1 MPRTTITTALSFT
14 KMEEPCADYTFSVK
28 FEDLGGLDRYHY
40 HEVSACGFAYDIRLV
55 YVDDLGFGTERG
67 WYFELVSVQ
76 ELEDNGPAFSLHVT
90 GNNNFVKTFGPDRPG
105 GGDIGWLLGDNLSG
119 DVLALV
125 KIHAR
130 TLPGAP
136 PRCCSVGI
144 GFDDATLSDCII
156 QDDQGERFQESVDS
170 VVKIQEVDGNMLHKC
185 IAWIYTG
192 EISLDPKTEPVTA
205 KLVLKLF
212 EVADRLLLTSFAN
225 CLRSQLRSWS
235 VCEANFLDLYECAT
249 RHDEAYLKERV
260 WEFWCSRERAVGG
273 TRSAAFLKGLP
284 TDDKVLQFVEGV
296 IAHAHKKQKE
306 NVPVTATI
314 ANQETASE
322 NAGGGW

>member
-1 MPRTTITTALSFT
+1 
-14 KMEEPCADYTFSVK
+14 MEDPCADYTFSVK
-28 FEDLGGLDRYHY
+28 FEDLGGLDKYHY

-55 YVDDLGFGTERG
+55 YVEDLGFGTERG

-90 GNNNFVKTFGPDRPG
+90 GNNNFVKAFGPGRPG
-105 GGDIGWLLGDNLSG
+105 GDDDGWLLGDNLSG

-136 PRCCSVGI
+136 PKCCSWEL
-144 GFDDATLSDCII
+144 ASTSLRYPTALYKTTRAKSCM
-156 QDDQGERFQESVDS
+156 QSVDS
-170 VVKIQEVDGNMLHKC
+170 VVKVQEVDGNMLHKC

-212 EVADRLLLTSFAN
+212 EVADRLQLSSLAN

-235 VCEANFLDLYECAT
+235 VCEANFLDLYQFAI
-249 RHDEAYLKERV
+249 RHDETYLKNRV
-260 WEFWCSRERAVGG
+260 WDFWCSRARGVGG
-273 TRSAAFLKGLP
+273 TRSAAFLKGLT
-284 TDDKVLQFVEGV
+284 TDDEVLQFVEGV
-296 IAHAHKKQKE
+296 IAHKKQKE
-306 NVPVTATI
+306 NVPDTATI
-314 ANQETASE
+314 AN
-322 NAGGGW
+322 